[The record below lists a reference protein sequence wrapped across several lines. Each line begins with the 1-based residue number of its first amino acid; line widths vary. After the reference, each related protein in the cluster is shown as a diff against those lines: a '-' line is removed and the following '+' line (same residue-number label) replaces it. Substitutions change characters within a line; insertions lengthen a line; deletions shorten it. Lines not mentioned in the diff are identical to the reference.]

1 MRKGELA
8 ALAGVCAVLA
18 ACATDQRVA
27 VREIGEVSR
36 TASAPMTNVAVVA
49 IDRDAAA
56 RKAWEGAFAS
66 RLAARGV
73 ATSTGDGLSA
83 GATVDADA
91 VTVDGSPVIEA
102 ARKAG
107 ADAIVFVRPPNVVP
121 VEPGRSAYRWLG
133 ARSGP
138 DPRNELDDAPAS
150 VTQVRVFDLTSKARS
165 WSGMIVV
172 RFPRGNEDA
181 GTAAEAAVNA
191 LAQRGFVPAR

>member
-1 MRKGELA
+1 MQGGKLA
-8 ALAGVCAVLA
+8 ALACACAVLS

-73 ATSTGDGLSA
+73 VTSTGDGLSA

-91 VTVDGSPVIEA
+91 VTVT
-102 ARKAG
+102 
-107 ADAIVFVRPPNVVP
+107 
-121 VEPGRSAYRWLG
+121 VEP
-133 ARSGP
+133 
-138 DPRNELDDAPAS
+138 
-150 VTQVRVFDLTSKARS
+150 
-165 WSGMIVV
+165 
-172 RFPRGNEDA
+172 
-181 GTAAEAAVNA
+181 
-191 LAQRGFVPAR
+191 